1 MKRKSICEALSA
13 SAIYVATCTL
23 IFSSSLAQAQKT
35 GANVTART
43 GIAIADDK
51 YQSNCDHAS
60 LAFSLDVEG
69 RGRVFPQ
76 IALDHFSGSGGG
88 DILCGAM
95 DPAVGTAVGGLRL
108 DGATRVGL
116 GVGARLG
123 TGPLQLEGVVLS
135 GIITG
140 RQGFVAR
147 GQQDGRHVMP
157 HVGGQVSLILFRF
170 VVLSAATNW
179 TRLSLDVIP
188 PAGVPKITRATWSPM
203 RTLQV
208 GVRVHTKR

>member
-1 MKRKSICEALSA
+1 MRRKRISERHSA

-43 GIAIADDK
+43 GIAVADDK
-51 YQSNCDHAS
+51 YQSNCDQVS
-60 LAFSLDVEG
+60 LAYSLDVEG

-76 IALDHFSGSGGG
+76 FAVDHFSGSGGG
-88 DILCGAM
+88 DVLCGVL
-95 DPAVGTAVGGLRL
+95 DPAVGTPGGGLRL

-123 TGPLQLEGVVLS
+123 TGLLQLEGVVLS

-147 GQQDGRHVMP
+147 GQQDGRRVMP

-188 PAGVPKITRATWSPM
+188 PAGAPKITRATWSPM
-203 RTLQV
+203 WTMQV
-208 GVRVHTKR
+208 GVRVPTKR